1 MSFKRPNKINS
12 QQRIRRLDH
21 KLETAHAQIRKVQT
35 LRLWT
40 GAVTIAGFVFS
51 AIWPQ
56 LHLSIPT
63 LVFFLAVFPLLV
75 RISRNWS
82 RFHRHL
88 RTWRDFEA
96 RQENRRNGSWKAHL
110 VPDLSSLDTYG
121 VAADLDLFG
130 SKSLFTQIDETFSAG
145 GAVRLASMMLA
156 DPSLETIAARQ
167 ALLKDLSASRWF
179 FLRFRLSN
187 PSLEEAR
194 FSSNELLNSIG
205 SFPVPSLRLKLMLA
219 GVLAAW
225 FISVGLIVFYPAVWA
240 LFIAA
245 NVLFLLSLGTLM
257 SKGEGVLHY
266 FSDLAPSFDVLE
278 SKRAP
283 LAVARICTSIRAD
296 QPARRIRRFDYPLA
310 ALTVE
315 SHPLVYL
322 LVNFFLPWS
331 AFFSFI
337 LVNQVAGVRRNLE
350 KFFAELEEVEALA
363 SLAVLTTDQ
372 TSVFPSVGSSRVL
385 SGHEFF
391 HPLIDKTKRVA
402 NDFGFAGGTSSSGVD
417 DSEKMIL
424 LTGSN
429 MSGKST
435 FLRTLGINQVLANMG
450 APVFASMFATFP
462 YRVRSCIRVSDSIE
476 QGFSYF
482 YAEVQRL
489 KLVLAAADKAPPV
502 LYLID
507 EIFRGTNNRERLIG
521 SQSVIKHLL
530 TTPAIGFITTHD
542 LELTQIAD
550 GRKQV
555 HNYHFRDEAR
565 DNQMHFSYSIHDGP
579 SPTTNAL
586 KIMKQAGLPIEG

>member
-1 MSFKRPNKINS
+1 MSFKRPRKPNC

-21 KLETAHAQIRKVQT
+21 KLEIARAQIRKTQT

-40 GAVTIAGFVFS
+40 GAVTIIGFVFS

-63 LVFFLAVFPLLV
+63 LVFFLLVFPWLV
-75 RISRNWS
+75 RISRQWNKY
-82 RFHRHL
+82 HRCL
-88 RTWRDFEA
+88 KTWRDFEA
-96 RQENRRNGSWKAHL
+96 RQESRRNGTYKANA
-110 VPDLSSLDTYG
+110 PDLSSLDIHG
-121 VAADLDLFG
+121 SAADLDLFG

-145 GAVRLASMMLA
+145 GAIRLAKQMLE
-156 DPSLETIAARQ
+156 DPSAERIRERQ
-167 ALLKDLSASRWF
+167 TLLKDLSASRWF

-187 PSLEEAR
+187 PSLEDAR

-205 SFPVPSLRLKLMLA
+205 SFPAPSSKLTLML
-219 GVLAAW
+219 
-225 FISVGLIVFYPAVWA
+225 VGLIVAWLVSVGLVILYPAIWA
-240 LFIAA
+240 VFVVA
-245 NVLFLLSLGTLM
+245 NMVFLLNLGTLM

-266 FSDLAPSFDVLE
+266 FSDLAPTFEVLE
-278 SKRAP
+278 SKRTPQAIIQVC
-283 LAVARICTSIRAD
+283 AKIRED
-296 QPARRIRRFDYPLA
+296 RPARRIKNFDWPLA

-322 LVNFFLPWS
+322 IVNFFLPWS
-331 AFFSFI
+331 ALFSFI
-337 LVNQVAGVRRNLE
+337 LVRQVAGVRRNLE
-350 KFFAELEEVEALA
+350 VFFAELEEVEALA

-372 TSVFPSVGSSRVL
+372 TQIFPEISDTLALRGQK
-385 SGHEFF
+385 FF

-402 NDFGFAGGTSSSGVD
+402 NDFGYAPD
-417 DSEKMIL
+417 EKMIL

-435 FLRTLGINQVLANMG
+435 FLRTIGINQVLANMG
-450 APVFASMFATFP
+450 APVFALNFTTFP
-462 YRVRSCIRVSDSIE
+462 FRLRSCIRVSDSIE

-489 KLVLAAADKAPPV
+489 KLVLGAAEKEPPV
-502 LYLID
+502 IYLID

-542 LELTQIAD
+542 LELTQIAE

-565 DNQMHFSYSIHDGP
+565 DNQMHFSYELHEGP

-586 KIMKQAGLPIEG
+586 KIMKQAGLPIDS

>member
-1 MSFKRPNKINS
+1 MSFKRPKKIYS

-21 KLETAHAQIRKVQT
+21 KLEIAHAQIRKVQT

-63 LVFFLAVFPLLV
+63 LVFFLVVFPLLV

-82 RFHRHL
+82 RFHRSL
-88 RTWRDFEA
+88 QNWRDFEI
-96 RQENRRNGSWKAHL
+96 RQENRRNGTFKAH
-110 VPDLSSLDTYG
+110 VPTDLSALDTYG

-145 GAVRLASMMLA
+145 GAIRLATSMLDDSSVEQVA
-156 DPSLETIAARQ
+156 KRQ

-187 PSLEEAR
+187 PTLEDAR

-205 SFPVPSLRLKLMLA
+205 SFPTPSLRLKLMLA
-219 GVLAAW
+219 GVILAWLAS
-225 FISVGLIVFYPAVWA
+225 IALVILYPAIWA
-240 LFIAA
+240 LFVVA
-245 NVLFLLSLGTLM
+245 NMIFLLNLGTLM

-266 FSDLAPSFDVLE
+266 FSDLAPTFEVLE
-278 SKRAP
+278 SKRTP
-283 LAVARICTSIRAD
+283 LAVAAICKTIRED
-296 QPARRIRRFDYPLA
+296 QPARRIQRFDWSLA

-322 LVNFFLPWS
+322 LINFFLPWS

-350 KFFAELEEVEALA
+350 TFFKELEEVEALT

-372 TSVFPSVGSSRVL
+372 TGIFPVVGDEQVL
-385 SGHEFF
+385 RGEQFF
-391 HPLIDKTKRVA
+391 HPLIDKTKRIA
-402 NDFGFAGGTSSSGVD
+402 NDFGFAE
-417 DSEKMIL
+417 SEKMIL

-435 FLRTLGINQVLANMG
+435 FLRTLGINQVLSNMG
-450 APVFASMFATFP
+450 APVFALNFTTYP

-489 KLVLAAADKAPPV
+489 KLVLGAAAHPPPV

-521 SQSVIKHLL
+521 SQSVIKYLL
-530 TTPAIGFITTHD
+530 TTPAIGYITTHD
-542 LELTQIAD
+542 LELTQIAE
-550 GRKQV
+550 GRSQV

-565 DNQMHFSYSIHDGP
+565 DNQMHFSYSLHDGP

-586 KIMKQAGLPIEG
+586 KIMKQAGLPIEI

>member
-1 MSFKRPNKINS
+1 MSFKRPKKINS

-21 KLETAHAQIRKVQT
+21 RLEIAHAQIRKIQS

-40 GAVTIAGFVFS
+40 GAATILGFVLS

-75 RISRNWS
+75 KISRNWNKH
-82 RFHRHL
+82 HRYL
-88 RTWRDFEA
+88 KTWRDFEA
-96 RQENRRNGSWKAHL
+96 RQENRRNGTYKAHP
-110 VPDLSSLDTYG
+110 PDLSALDIYG

-130 SKSLFTQIDETFSAG
+130 AKSLFTQIDETFSAG
-145 GAVRLASMMLA
+145 GAIRLGSFMLK
-156 DPSLETIAARQ
+156 DPTLEEIIKRQ

-187 PSLEEAR
+187 PTLEEAR

-205 SFPVPSLRLKLMLA
+205 TFPTPSLRLKLLLA
-219 GVLAAW
+219 GVMLAW
-225 FISVGLIVFYPAVWA
+225 VTSVALVILYPVAWA
-240 LFIAA
+240 LFVVA
-245 NVLFLLSLGTLM
+245 NIVFLLNLGTLM

-266 FSDLAPSFDVLE
+266 FSDLAPTFEILE
-278 SKRAP
+278 SDRTP
-283 LAVARICTSIRAD
+283 SAVAAVCSTIRAD
-296 QPARRIRRFDYPLA
+296 RPAQRIRRFDWPLA

-322 LVNFFLPWS
+322 LINFFLPWS
-331 AFFSFI
+331 ALFSFM

-350 KFFAELEEVEALA
+350 TFFAELEEVETLT

-372 TSVFPSVGSSRVL
+372 TGIFPSVTSEQELRG
-385 SGHEFF
+385 EQFF

-402 NDFGFAGGTSSSGVD
+402 NDFGFSS
-417 DSEKMIL
+417 SEKMIL

-450 APVFASMFATFP
+450 APVFAANFTTFP

-489 KLVLAAADKAPPV
+489 KLVLAAAANHPPV

-565 DNQMHFSYSIHDGP
+565 DNQMHFSYSLHDGP

-586 KIMKQAGLPIEG
+586 KIMKQAGLPIETI